1 MGFMEEE
8 KKEKNQLKKIR
19 LGRLA
24 VDPVFL
30 AIFLFFMLSSLSL
43 LAFMLLS
50 AR

>member
-1 MGFMEEE
+1 MEGQRD
-8 KKEKNQLKKIR
+8 KDGQPRKIR

-30 AIFLFFMLSSLSL
+30 AVFLFFMASSLAM
-43 LAFMLLS
+43 LAFILAS

>member
-1 MGFMEEE
+1 MEGRQD
-8 KKEKNQLKKIR
+8 KNRPPRKIR

-30 AIFLFFMLSSLSL
+30 LIFSFFMFSSLIMFAFILSS
-43 LAFMLLS
+43 

>member
-1 MGFMEEE
+1 MKDE
-8 KKEKNQLKKIR
+8 KKEKYQVRKIR

-30 AIFLFFMLSSLSL
+30 AVFLFFMFSSLL
-43 LAFMLLS
+43 LMAFMLLS

>member
-1 MGFMEEE
+1 MEGRQD
-8 KKEKNQLKKIR
+8 KNRPFRKIR

-30 AIFLFFMLSSLSL
+30 VIFMFFMASSLMM
-43 LAFMLLS
+43 LAFILYS

>member
-1 MGFMEEE
+1 MEGRED
-8 KKEKNQLKKIR
+8 KDRPLRKIR

-30 AIFLFFMLSSLSL
+30 LIFVFFMCSSLMLLVFMLSS
-43 LAFMLLS
+43 